1 MHAKGM
7 ALQPPQALLSL
18 VHHSPSSV
26 SWDVM
31 LALEKG
37 LGWWCLD
44 PDSSQ
49 TKDLFR
55 DRW

>member
-1 MHAKGM
+1 MRAKGM